1 MTFNHLIEQG
11 AILGHHLVALPT
23 AKGQL
28 ACLLHTVTH
37 QGVPVVHYVCV
48 CVCVCLCSCGALQ
61 VVCCCGALRVCV
73 CV

>member
-48 CVCVCLCSCGALQ
+48 CVCDLIPT
-61 VVCCCGALRVCV
+61 
-73 CV
+73 